1 MSRRRIIA
9 SGEEAALLLSQET
22 LDQMGVNIGDDVDV
36 SIQDG
41 ALIVRPLNE
50 AARVQKIEEVTSD
63 VFEPRKNAY
72 QRLAEGV
79 E

>member
-22 LDQMGVNIGDDVDV
+22 LNQMGVSIGDDVDV

-41 ALIVRPLNE
+41 ALIVR
-50 AARVQKIEEVTSD
+50 
-63 VFEPRKNAY
+63 
-72 QRLAEGV
+72 
-79 E
+79 